1 MEKVVHYSRSG
12 YNGNYTY
19 TSVCGKLVKTHQDDE
34 HITIHT
40 EDTNCNDCL
49 KSDAYILDTSA
60 LDSSIKNRIYIES
73 DILQSDEFST
83 AQNSVRDFVE
93 GKGLKCIDRVF
104 SNVLDYAWHDLD
116 KTWLAVKNCDEVY
129 TISSLM
135 PLSGGSYIGAPV
147 IFNGMC
153 KKAVDENVT
162 SKSVYI
168 LNKLEYINWYMI
180 DIDIMKKAFKHN
192 DLYMY
197 NDQYELEKIDVT
209 KIPNKK

>member
-1 MEKVVHYSRSG
+1 MKKVVHYSRDG
-12 YNGNYTY
+12 YNGDYTY
-19 TSVCGKLVKTHQDDE
+19 TSVCGKKVKTHQDDE

-40 EDTNCNDCL
+40 KDTNCKDCL
-49 KSDAYILDTSA
+49 KTDLYITDTA
-60 LDSSIKNRIYIES
+60 NFNDSIKNRIYIES
-73 DILQSDEFST
+73 DILQADEFRR
-83 AQNSVRDFVE
+83 AKQDVYDFA
-93 GKGLKCIDRVF
+93 KKNGLKCVDRVF
-104 SNVLDYAWHDLD
+104 SNVLDYAWHDLE
-116 KTWLAVKNCDEVY
+116 KTWASVKSCDEIY

-162 SKSVYI
+162 GKSVYI

-180 DIDIMKKAFKHN
+180 DIDIMKQAFKHN

-197 NDQYELEKIDVT
+197 NDDYELEKIDVS
-209 KIPNKK
+209 KINKN